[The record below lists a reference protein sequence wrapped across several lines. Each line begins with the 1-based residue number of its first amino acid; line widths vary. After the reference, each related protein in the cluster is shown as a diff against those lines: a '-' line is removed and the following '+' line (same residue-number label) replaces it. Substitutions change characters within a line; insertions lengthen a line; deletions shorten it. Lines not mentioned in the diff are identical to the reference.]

1 MARVVV
7 KKEPEQQSN
16 RGSVAPGEP
25 RIVKRERSGRGRRG
39 ESSNGAG
46 AAQRPVEESEQGQG
60 VMERRALRSK
70 YLAMKNLIN
79 GPKLVEFDLSHD
91 YEHGID
97 DSHLGLLRI
106 VVQKPREQV
115 ADAEALLDIANTL
128 VTSVRSHGNEGVTPS
143 DLVTSLLRSF
153 GQTNG
158 GSSTTESSV
167 SMDWKSIGLSVSH
180 IFNRVPGCCTMLGPM
195 DTELKQRKA
204 VVRHKRVR
212 PTESARPEELDDNNS
227 DDKTDTDKN
236 MATMFNILKKKR
248 SARLEHLI
256 LNRNSFAQTV
266 ENLFA
271 MSFLVKDGRVE
282 ITVDDSGHHLV
293 FPKNAPASSS
303 VLSGE
308 VSYRHFVFRL
318 DYKDWKTMVDMFQ
331 SDDVLMPHRMRED
344 VNESPTT
351 SPEKTPEQTP
361 APTTPIR
368 KLTRN
373 RGLVL
378 QEQVVEDSPETESAA
393 SQAAAIR
400 KGKRKLHA

>member
-1 MARVVV
+1 MGRVVV

-79 GPKLVEFDLSHD
+79 DEKEDLSRV
-91 YEHGID
+91 
-97 DSHLGLLRI
+97 DSDKFTSIISEVENLHQL
-106 VVQKPREQV
+106 VQKPREQV

-212 PTESARPEELDDNNS
+212 PTESAHPEELNNNNS

-282 ITVDDSGHHLV
+282 ITVDDNGHHLV

-344 VNESPTT
+344 VNESPTS
-351 SPEKTPEQTP
+351 SPEKTPEQTA